1 MPQRSNKTA
10 AEILALAPINALN
23 DGECVGWF
31 ATCYRWAT
39 IEQYEPLKETAW
51 LGLKES
57 DRLCKR
63 DIYLLT
69 LKKELQ
75 AYIDVYSTEKPT
87 PEPIEPVEPDIEE
100 QELSTDSY
108 YDYPEKGDRAGS
120 PDINDMPVLPT
131 A

>member
-1 MPQRSNKTA
+1 MAQRSNKTA
-10 AEILALAPINALN
+10 AEILALAPVNALN

-63 DIYLLT
+63 DIYLMT

-75 AYIDVYSTEKPT
+75 AYIDVYSTEQITPAPDLNPSEPSISSAASTQTLDWPT
-87 PEPIEPVEPDIEE
+87 EGQAAV
-100 QELSTDSY
+100 
-108 YDYPEKGDRAGS
+108 S
-120 PDINDMPVLPT
+120 PTLPSKEGL
-131 A
+131 

>member
-10 AEILALAPINALN
+10 AEILALAPVNALN

-63 DIYLLT
+63 DIYLMT
-69 LKKELQ
+69 MKAELQ
-75 AYIDVYSTEKPT
+75 SYIDVYSTEQIT
-87 PEPIEPVEPDIEE
+87 PADLNPSEPDIDDAD
-100 QELSTDSY
+100 STQTLTWPVEGPAAD
-108 YDYPEKGDRAGS
+108 S
-120 PDINDMPVLPT
+120 PDLPDREGLQ
-131 A
+131 

>member
-1 MPQRSNKTA
+1 MSQRSNKTA
-10 AEILALAPINALN
+10 AEILALAPVNALN

-63 DIYLLT
+63 DIYLMT

-75 AYIDVYSTEKPT
+75 AYIDVYSTEQIT
-87 PEPIEPVEPDIEE
+87 PADLNPSQPSI
-100 QELSTDSY
+100 DSY
-108 YDYPEKGDRAGS
+108 DSSLTLTWPEEGEAADSPNLPDREG
-120 PDINDMPVLPT
+120 L
-131 A
+131 

>member
-1 MPQRSNKTA
+1 MAQRSNKTA
-10 AEILALAPINALN
+10 AEILALAPVNSLN

-63 DIYLLT
+63 DIYLMT
-69 LKKELQ
+69 LKAELQ
-75 AYIDVYSTEKPT
+75 SYIDVYSTEQIT
-87 PEPIEPVEPDIEE
+87 PADLNPSEPSISSAASTQTLTWPEE
-100 QELSTDSY
+100 GQAATTPS
-108 YDYPEKGDRAGS
+108 
-120 PDINDMPVLPT
+120 LPPKEGL
-131 A
+131 

>member
-1 MPQRSNKTA
+1 MAQRSNKTA
-10 AEILALAPINALN
+10 AEILALAPVNALN

-63 DIYLLT
+63 DIYLMT
-69 LKKELQ
+69 LKAELQ
-75 AYIDVYSTEKPT
+75 AYINVISTETIKPADLT
-87 PEPIEPVEPDIEE
+87 PSEPDISSAKSTQTLTWPEE
-100 QELSTDSY
+100 GQ
-108 YDYPEKGDRAGS
+108 AAVS
-120 PDINDMPVLPT
+120 PTLPSKEGL
-131 A
+131 